1 MLKEITAQE
10 FDQLAKSF
18 KTYSFYQTSAWA
30 KLKSTTTW
38 KPLFV
43 NYDNAACAAILLR
56 KMPSMNKYIAYCPRG
71 YLCDF
76 NDLKLVEDFNKELMS
91 YLKSKHVFEFI
102 MDPNVEY
109 QQRDINGDVV
119 KDGFKNDHI
128 VNKLI
133 EIGYHH
139 TGFNLHYENLQPR
152 FLFRL
157 NIKDKSY
164 DELVNDFK
172 KETKRRALKKD
183 FLAINVRELKEDEI
197 DVFYSLME
205 DTANRRN
212 FDNRPC
218 SYYKE
223 MYKTLHTPG
232 ILRYMVA
239 EIDCEKAISNINK
252 EIDEIKDRINKLEV
266 NKERNAGKIKE
277 ETVTLNS
284 HLKLIET
291 IKETKKEGNIVP
303 LSVVCLLSSGKEAIM
318 LLAGNKEDYL
328 QNFFT
333 SNIIVSELIKL
344 AKEEGFDYY
353 NFYGISGD
361 FNPNNPEYGLYTY
374 KKQYG
379 GEVVELIGQFEY
391 TINKPVKKIYD
402 LLLSVYKR
410 TKR

>member
-1 MLKEITAQE
+1 MIKEITPKE
-10 FDQLAKSF
+10 FDNLASSF
-18 KTYSFYQTSAWA
+18 NTCTFYQTSSWA
-30 KLKSTTTW
+30 NLKSSTTW

-43 NYDNAACAAILLR
+43 SYKEKACALILLR
-56 KMPSMNKYIAYCPRG
+56 KMPVINSYIAYCPRG

-76 NDLKLVEDFNKELMS
+76 SDLNLLEEFNKELIN
-91 YLKSKHVFEFI
+91 YLKSKKVFQFI
-102 MDPNVEY
+102 MDPSVEY
-109 QQRDINGDVV
+109 QKRDINGDVV
-119 KDGFKNDHI
+119 PGGFNNELL
-128 VNKLI
+128 VNKLK

-157 NIKDKSY
+157 NIKDKTY
-164 DELVNDFK
+164 EELVNDFK
-172 KETKRRALKKD
+172 KETKRRCLKKE
-183 FLAINVRELKEDEI
+183 FLAINVRELKENEI
-197 DVFYSLME
+197 DTFYELME
-205 DTANRRN
+205 DTASRRN
-212 FDNRPC
+212 FENRPKF
-218 SYYKE
+218 YYEE
-223 MYKTLHTPG
+223 MYKALHSAG

-239 EIDCEKAISNINK
+239 EIDCDKAINNISK
-252 EIDEIKDRINKLEV
+252 EIDIIKERITKLET
-266 NKERNAGKIKE
+266 NPRNAGKVKE
-277 ETVTLNS
+277 ENVTLNS

-291 IKETKKEGNIVP
+291 INETKKLGNIVP

-344 AKEEGFDYY
+344 VKEEGFEYY

-361 FNPNNPEYGLYTY
+361 FNPDSPEYGLYTY

-391 TINKPVKKIYD
+391 TINKSIKKLYD
-402 LLLSVYKR
+402 LMLSVYKR
-410 TKR
+410 TKK